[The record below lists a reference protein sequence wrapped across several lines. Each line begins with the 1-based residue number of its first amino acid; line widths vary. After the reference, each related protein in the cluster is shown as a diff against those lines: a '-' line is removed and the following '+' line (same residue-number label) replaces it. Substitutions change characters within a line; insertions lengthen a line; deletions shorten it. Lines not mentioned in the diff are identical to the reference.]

1 MRERIVKEKRC
12 KDEFG
17 DSKSLLDYLSGV
29 ICVCVSFM
37 RGISAKTFTVFSK
50 ETPSRSLLNF
60 QTHRNYFNCW
70 ENLFVFRL
78 RKSKKRKNI
87 KTDLHTTNLS
97 RYTVVNDKIALK
109 SVSRSSDDVM
119 PRDSQIFIKNEHF
132 HSNFPLFSSRYARSC
147 NKNFFL
153 FFFLATRSIFFLMC
167 DLKNGLKFF
176 LYLFTGFFKLVFS
189 RFKVSHMWLLF
200 M

>member
-1 MRERIVKEKRC
+1 MQRRIRRFEIPFGLPIRC
-12 KDEFG
+12 HLCVRVLYAGNFRKNFYG
-17 DSKSLLDYLSGV
+17 IFQRNTLSV
-29 ICVCVSFM
+29 V
-37 RGISAKTFTVFSK
+37 
-50 ETPSRSLLNF
+50 LLNF

-147 NKNFFL
+147 N
-153 FFFLATRSIFFLMC
+153 
-167 DLKNGLKFF
+167 
-176 LYLFTGFFKLVFS
+176 
-189 RFKVSHMWLLF
+189 
-200 M
+200 